1 MYIDVV
7 GYTTFKVYIRSY
19 GENNYSYAIAL
30 PPDVDPS
37 TYSNAIS
44 QSYANTK
51 SSATGGTAISNYTLV
66 TYNLDGGKHRICIVY
81 GHKDTIVRNDDRGYV
96 LIPKDQ

>member
-37 TYSNAIS
+37 TYSKAIS
-44 QSYANTK
+44 
-51 SSATGGTAISNYTLV
+51 
-66 TYNLDGGKHRICIVY
+66 
-81 GHKDTIVRNDDRGYV
+81 
-96 LIPKDQ
+96 